1 MQLFLWVI
9 HELTILEL
17 HVHVSILLSFVI
29 GIIPQNLLD
38 YCFYCWSIGSQLTAI
53 WQIGKSL
60 AIKTSFDCQ
69 STVSKCCSYI
79 VSIGCQAYEPYSY
92 KHPEN

>member
-1 MQLFLWVI
+1 MQLFLWVT

-17 HVHVSILLSFVI
+17 YVHVSILLSFVI

-38 YCFYCWSIGSQLTAI
+38 YCFYCWSIGSQIDCHLAD
-53 WQIGKSL
+53 WQIFSNKN
-60 AIKTSFDCQ
+60 IINFDCQ

-79 VSIGCQAYEPYSY
+79 VSIGCWAYEPYS
-92 KHPEN
+92 

>member
-1 MQLFLWVI
+1 MQLFLWVT

-17 HVHVSILLSFVI
+17 YVHVSILLSFVI

-38 YCFYCWSIGSQLTAI
+38 YCFYCWSIGSQIDCHLAD

-60 AIKTSFDCQ
+60 AIKTSLIL
-69 STVSKCCSYI
+69 TVSQLLASA
-79 VSIGCQAYEPYSY
+79 VRTLSV
-92 KHPEN
+92 

>member
-29 GIIPQNLLD
+29 GIIPQN
-38 YCFYCWSIGSQLTAI
+38 SISSQIDCHLADWQMLSNKNII
-53 WQIGKSL
+53 WLSVN
-60 AIKTSFDCQ
+60 C
-69 STVSKCCSYI
+69 
-79 VSIGCQAYEPYSY
+79 
-92 KHPEN
+92 